1 MMETLIR
8 DRLLEHLQKEK
19 LLSPK
24 QHGFISGRS
33 TVTQLLNY
41 LDRCIQNTIDGH
53 VVDAI
58 YLDFAKAFDTV
69 PHRRLLGKMEAYGI
83 SGTVLE
89 WVRDYLNGRTQ
100 TVLVNGERSVTAPV
114 ISGIPQ
120 GTCLGPLLFVI
131 YINDLLDDIE
141 SDGFLFADDTKI
153 FRKIRS
159 LEDSITLQSDIDRLE
174 NWSEK
179 WLLRFHP
186 DKC

>member
-1 MMETLIR
+1 MSPIFKKGSRNLAENYRPISLTSIVCKMMETLIR

-89 WVRDYLNGRTQ
+89 
-100 TVLVNGERSVTAPV
+100 
-114 ISGIPQ
+114 
-120 GTCLGPLLFVI
+120 
-131 YINDLLDDIE
+131 
-141 SDGFLFADDTKI
+141 
-153 FRKIRS
+153 
-159 LEDSITLQSDIDRLE
+159 
-174 NWSEK
+174 
-179 WLLRFHP
+179 
-186 DKC
+186 